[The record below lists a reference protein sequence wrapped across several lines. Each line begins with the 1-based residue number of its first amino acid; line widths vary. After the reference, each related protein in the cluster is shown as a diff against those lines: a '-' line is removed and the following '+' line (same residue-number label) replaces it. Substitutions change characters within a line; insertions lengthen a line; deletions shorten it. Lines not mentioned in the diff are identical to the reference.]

1 MASTYSPTF
10 RTELPATGDQNNT
23 WATTFDNNWNVPIE
37 QGITGVTTVAL
48 PDANYTLTTAN
59 AAADQARMAVI
70 VFTGALTAQRI
81 ITAPA
86 VPKLYILRN
95 NTTGGQN
102 LLVTTGS
109 GVSSVTD
116 TGIPQPQSAAP
127 YSSDS
132 TTTGVPKPGVIVPAG
147 TTAYVWTD
155 GTLFDYCVNG
165 FDGGIAADGIA
176 ISSPLQIG
184 SGGTSAATA
193 SAARTNLGLGSAA
206 TSDAAVLGNPNQVVQ
221 RDSSGS
227 FVANTITAG
236 LAGTAATSSN
246 TFLLGNLSP
255 AAYVAVGSSSTFLT
269 LPFSNGNPNDVDIY
283 GSYGAGV
290 YLIWWQSLLSI
301 GVNRFALVYAVNN
314 GATLSLN
321 NDLYGTNSTSGV
333 RYLKMTPS
341 ATPAPGNTT
350 GVMLGFVKVKDH
362 Q

>member
-37 QGITGVTTVAL
+37 QGITGVVSIAL
-48 PDANYTLTTAN
+48 PDSDYALTTAN
-59 AAADQARMAVI
+59 ASADQARMAVI
-70 VFTGALTAQRI
+70 VFTGALTAQRT

-95 NTTGGQN
+95 NTNQPLLIVTAGGG
-102 LLVTTGS
+102 TTNI
-109 GVSSVTD
+109 TD
-116 TGIPQPQSAAP
+116 TGTPQPRSAAP

-132 TTTGVPKPGVIVPAG
+132 TTAIPKPGVIVPAG

-165 FDGGIAADGIA
+165 FDGGVAADSIV
-176 ISSPLQIG
+176 IPSPLQIG

-193 SAARTNLGLGSAA
+193 SAARSNLGLGSAA

-221 RDSSGS
+221 RDSSGN
-227 FVANTITAG
+227 FTANTITAG
-236 LAGTAATSSN
+236 LNGTAATSTN

-255 AAYVAVGSSSTFLT
+255 AAYVAVGSNSTFLT

-283 GSYGAGV
+283 GVYGAGV

-301 GVNRFALVYAVNN
+301 GVNRFALVYAADN

-321 NDLYGTNSTSGV
+321 NDNLPTNLTTNV

-341 ATPAPGNTT
+341 STPQPGNTT
-350 GVMLGFVKVKDH
+350 GAMFGFVKVKDH